1 MFWQHWSIF
10 ILVEAKVL
18 KTQPFTKNVGG
29 AMKKHNNFRKNGGG
43 NSLSPPPLSYAPG
56 RGSNAYLSSY
66 GSCLT
71 LHIRHRP

>member
-43 NSLSPPPLSYAPG
+43 NSFPTPLEEVA
-56 RGSNAYLSSY
+56 
-66 GSCLT
+66 T
-71 LHIRHRP
+71 HI

>member
-29 AMKKHNNFRKNGGG
+29 AMKNTTISEKMVEAIA
-43 NSLSPPPLSYAPG
+43 SVPPPPFL
-56 RGSNAYLSSY
+56 
-66 GSCLT
+66 
-71 LHIRHRP
+71 RPWKR